1 MTQLSVT
8 QTSKPTDRWHAY
20 LSVVIIRYQML
31 LQYRVAALAGFV
43 TQFFWGAIKIMV
55 LAAFFAASTQEQPMT
70 LSHVVAYVWLGQALL
85 GLIPWNVDPEIQEK
99 FTSGGVAYE
108 LLRPL
113 NLYWFWYARTIAFR
127 TATTTLRAIPMLI
140 VAWWVL
146 PLVGLEEWRL
156 VFPPSALHTLA
167 FLCSI
172 AATVLLATAFTMLLH
187 ISLYW
192 TISGRGIVVAAGGVV
207 PVFCGLTIPLPLFPE
222 WAQGFLYWQP
232 FRGLADTP
240 FRIYSGNIDI
250 VQAPFEIALQLGWTA
265 VIICI
270 GHLMLRRAQHSL
282 VVQGG

>member
-1 MTQLSVT
+1 MLY
-8 QTSKPTDRWHAY
+8 AY

-55 LAAFFAASTQEQPMT
+55 LGAFFAASTREQPMT
-70 LSHVVAYVWLGQALL
+70 FSHVVAYIWLGQALL

-113 NLYWFWYARTIAFR
+113 NLYWFWFARTIAFR
-127 TATTTLRAIPMLI
+127 SATTTLRALPMLI

-146 PLVGLEEWRL
+146 PWVGLDEWRL
-156 VFPPSALHTLA
+156 EFPPSVASTLA
-167 FLCSI
+167 FLASI
-172 AATVLLATAFTMLLH
+172 AATLLLASAVTMLLH

-192 TISGRGIVVAAGGVV
+192 TISGRGVIAAAGGIV
-207 PVFCGLTIPLPLFPE
+207 PVFCGLTVPLPLFPD

-232 FRGLADTP
+232 LRGLADTP
-240 FRIYSGNIDI
+240 FRIYSGNIAATN
-250 VQAPFEIALQLGWTA
+250 APLEILLQLGWTVA
-265 VIICI
+265 LIVA
-270 GHLMLRRAQHSL
+270 GHLLLSRAQQKL